1 MIDKKIIIVKMALTL
16 WTVSVGMPLFAKD
29 FIWFDGKE
37 AVSCY
42 VPKNVDPVVK
52 IAAEMFSADMQAV
65 TGMKAMAAKQEKNA
79 VIKIV
84 ELDKASSATK
94 SALRK
99 QGIPVDEV
107 SQKIDGFHISIK
119 GNQIVII
126 GANGRGAA
134 YGLLELSRKAG
145 VSPWVW
151 WGDVVPEKKQRLV
164 IDDGFATLQGASVE
178 YRGIFINDEDWSLRP
193 WSYGNFEKADFGT
206 IGPRT
211 YKKIFQLLLRLRA
224 NAIWP
229 GMHTGTKAFF
239 NIPGA
244 KAVADSCGIAL
255 GSSHCE
261 PLLRNNV
268 DEWDESKRGRFNY
281 ITNKAQVQDYWIE
294 RLKEVKGSKGGNLLT
309 IGMRGIHDGSMEG
322 VKTMQEK
329 FDGLQQVINDQQ
341 ELIRRCLGEPSK
353 QTQVFIP
360 YKEVL
365 DIYNKGLKVPD
376 YVTLMWCD
384 DNYGY
389 MTRLSDAD
397 EQKRSGGGGVYYHLS
412 YWGRP
417 HDYLWLATTQPG
429 LIYNEMKAAYD
440 HNVRKMWLVN
450 VHDPKVAG
458 YDLELFLDMAWNIN
472 SVKSNTINAHYQ
484 AWLCRQFG
492 ENVGR
497 KLFPVMQEFYKLC
510 GERRPEFMGWSQVE
524 MDKKLYDRGLTPVRN
539 SEFSTTAFGN
549 EMDRYLDR
557 YVGIASSVKSLSGE
571 VRSELK
577 DAFFAAIEYPV
588 LAADA
593 HARKILWA
601 QKARSFANG
610 STREDMF
617 ANNAKI
623 YHAVAQSQQAYQE
636 IRDLTAYYNDKMA
649 DGKWQ
654 RSMNMRPRD
663 LPVFAAPNVPTLL
676 NDEQVKEW
684 LQKPYDTQAHP
695 LQSDGVI
702 AHNACDYQKATDG
715 VETVQMLGH
724 SMNAVAVPKDGS
736 LEYSFETTQEGD
748 AMLRVALIPTQ
759 PNDKGDLRF
768 SVSVD
773 GAEPTV
779 YSLKEPFR
787 SERWKLN
794 VLRGQAVREL
804 KLAGLKTGTH
814 SLVIKAL
821 DNHVIIDQWMVDYDW
836 NRKFYLFPVA
846 SHKVSTPI
854 SQMEKLDRGVVALP
868 AADKGIFVS
877 WRLLGTDGKNVCFDV
892 ERDGKVIAHHLK
904 LTNYIDRKGSAASS
918 YRIITYQDEPM
929 MDAPA
934 EREVSK
940 AVKPWKDLYRSM
952 PINRP
957 AGGVTPDGKS
967 YEYTP
972 NDCSVGDV
980 DGDGEY
986 EIILKWDPTNA
997 HDNSHDG
1004 YTGEV
1009 IFDCYKLDGTQ
1020 LWRLNLGKNIRAGA
1034 HYTQFLVYDFDGDG
1048 KAEMIC
1054 KTSAGSVDAKGKFVS
1069 DAATDA
1075 GIRELDNAAD
1085 YRNSRGRILTG
1096 PELLTVF
1103 NGETGK
1109 AMHTIWYQPNR
1120 AFGTGKQVEEGEHLE
1135 NGFPAYS
1142 SVWGDKNNYGNRGER
1157 YLAGVAFLEGADKQP
1172 SAVMCRGYYTRSYL
1186 WAVDFDG
1193 KELKTKWLHASLT
1206 LNDWKVTDADGK
1218 VLKEAHGCKATAYAQ
1233 GAHSLAVGDVDGDGR
1248 DEITYGSAAI
1258 NHDGTL
1264 LYSTGL
1270 GHGDAQH
1277 LADLDPDRP
1286 GLEYYMVHE
1295 EYPYGSDLRDARTGE
1310 ILFRTLDKDDTG
1322 RGVAADIDVQHRGY
1336 ELWCSDA
1343 PIVRDIKGKS
1353 ISAES
1358 SLSFKQNHDADLFRS
1373 NEKTSFRAVSRMP
1386 AMNFRIYW
1394 DGDLQDELLAN
1405 GRPPHFPPYLQK
1417 WNGSE
1422 AVALPLSNGKQ
1433 LYEMGNSVSCNWS
1446 KATPNLQADL
1456 FGDWREEVIYWD
1468 ESDAS
1473 HLNIFTTNIPTEYRV
1488 PTLMHDHIYRMGV
1501 AWQNVGYNQPPH
1513 LGYYLP
1519 DHAEKIQK

>member
-1 MIDKKIIIVKMALTL
+1 MIDKKTIIGKMILTL
-16 WTVSVGMPLFAKD
+16 WTVSVGMPLSAKD

-65 TGMKAMAAKQEKNA
+65 TGMKAMAAKQEKDA

-94 SALRK
+94 IALRK

-229 GMHTGTKAFF
+229 GMHKGTKAFF

-261 PLLRNNV
+261 PLLRNNL

-341 ELIRRCLGEPSK
+341 ELIRRYLGNPSK

-389 MTRLSDAD
+389 MTRLSDTD

-557 YVGIASSVKSLSGE
+557 YAGVASSVKSLSGE

-577 DAFFAAIEYPV
+577 DAYFAAIEYPV

-804 KLAGLKTGTH
+804 KLAGLKAGTH
-814 SLVIKAL
+814 SLKIKAL

-846 SHKVSTPI
+846 SYKASTPI

-904 LTNYIDRKGSAASS
+904 LTNYTDRKGSAASS
-918 YRIITYQDEPM
+918 YRIITYQDEPK

-940 AVKPWKDLYRSM
+940 AVKPWKDLYRSL

-972 NDCSVGDV
+972 NDCGVGDV

-1004 YTGEV
+1004 YTGDV

-1020 LWRLNLGKNIRAGA
+1020 LWRINLGKNIRAGA

-1048 KAEMIC
+1048 KAEIIC
-1054 KTSAGSVDAKGKFVS
+1054 KTSACSVDAKGRFVS
-1069 DAATDA
+1069 DAATDD
-1075 GIRELDNAAD
+1075 GIRELDNHAD
-1085 YRNSRGRILTG
+1085 YRNSRGRIMTG

-1157 YLAGVAFLEGADKQP
+1157 YLAGVAFLEGADKKP

-1193 KELKTKWLHASLT
+1193 KELKTKWLHASIT
-1206 LNDWKVTDADGK
+1206 PNDWKVTDADGK

-1233 GAHSLAVGDVDGDGR
+1233 GAHSLAVGDVDGDGC

-1322 RGVAADIDVQHRGY
+1322 RGVAADIDAQHRGY
-1336 ELWCSDA
+1336 EYWCSDA
-1343 PIVRDIKGKS
+1343 PVVRDIKGKS
-1353 ISAES
+1353 VSAES
-1358 SLSFKQNHDADLFRS
+1358 SLSSQKNSDADLFRS
-1373 NEKTSFRAVSRMP
+1373 NEKTSFKAVSRMP

-1488 PTLMHDHIYRMGV
+1488 STLMHDHIYRMGV

-1519 DHAEKIQK
+1519 DKAEKVK